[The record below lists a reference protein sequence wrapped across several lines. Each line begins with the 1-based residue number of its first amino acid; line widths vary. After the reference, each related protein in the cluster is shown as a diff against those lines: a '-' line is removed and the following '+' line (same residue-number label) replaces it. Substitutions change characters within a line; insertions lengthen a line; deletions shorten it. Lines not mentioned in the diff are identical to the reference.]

1 MTERLERLENLL
13 VQALGSKD
21 NTPLQS
27 RTSTVETAT
36 RDSTE
41 NEHVHKRSSHTP
53 TSAASAEKP
62 SLSHQLSTSFAHFVA
77 PMLGH
82 TSTASVNSVDTLSR
96 SSSSP
101 SHSVDESSQHGALA
115 RGHDLLFSASEE
127 EDFDSMDYFSPAR
140 NAALTASSTSG
151 DPISDADF
159 AAWERS
165 SKTWARTASNQDV
178 FHSEESATSH
188 ISVPLSASIESD
200 TLQAEFLMSSSS
212 DGDDIMLTQR
222 PPIVPDE
229 TITLEELPEV
239 SDVQEQ
245 SDHRNEANS
254 HHDEES
260 ERSASAKKS
269 SPNAR
274 PKLSAMKLAMAE
286 SFTGHDFGFAASHL
300 SSPQEAQ
307 VDEGQEQEETLAVLE
322 EEDPERENSSELSS
336 PVENGEEA
344 LHVSPNDDAE
354 TPELTANFSSLS
366 GSPHPNHSNG
376 MSRTSTENSA
386 ASGDTTSRDEFT
398 PHKPAENGQSTVQ
411 ESEMTTTNDTL
422 EPTESSS
429 AVHDDVA
436 TSPTVAALIDR
447 FSSPLVA
454 RSVDRERRRQSR
466 RNDSD

>member
-27 RTSTVETAT
+27 RTSTIETAT

-53 TSAASAEKP
+53 TSAVSAERP

-127 EDFDSMDYFSPAR
+127 ENFDSMDYFSPAR

-212 DGDDIMLTQR
+212 DGDDVMLTQR
-222 PPIVPDE
+222 RPIEPDE
-229 TITLEELPEV
+229 TTTLEELPEV

-245 SDHRNEANS
+245 SDHRNEADS
-254 HHDEES
+254 HHGEAS
-260 ERSASAKKS
+260 KRSPSAEKS
-269 SPNAR
+269 SPNAG

-307 VDEGQEQEETLAVLE
+307 VDEGQEQGEALE
-322 EEDPERENSSELSS
+322 EEDPERENSSELLS
-336 PVENGEEA
+336 PVLNTEEA
-344 LHVSPNDDAE
+344 LHVSPNDNAE

-398 PHKPAENGQSTVQ
+398 PHKPAENGQSTHL

-422 EPTESSS
+422 EPIE
-429 AVHDDVA
+429 AANGVDNDVA

-466 RNDSD
+466 RNDTD